1 MAGRKRRL
9 ARWGAR
15 SLAGAGLFA
24 SMAAARRRR
33 PLMVG
38 GGDCWLVR
46 VATVG
51 REHRVARGRARL
63 LVGGGGDWWAR
74 VAAGGW
80 GRLLA
85 GGSVRWRAGAV
96 ACGKGRRLAS
106 WDSCWLAGTCWL
118 VGAAA
123 GGRVGG
129 EPLARGWD
137 ARGAGGR
144 LSPAGA
150 VIAVAAVVL
159 SDPEP
164 PSCGGV
170 YAGEKG
176 VKESSASLVTTTTVP
191 RTKNRVDT
199 AHVFFFFVLVVVGCA
214 YLPITWTG
222 SIHDGV
228 RTRTRRLM
236 LACFRSCITGL
247 EGL

>member
-1 MAGRKRRL
+1 
-9 ARWGAR
+9 
-15 SLAGAGLFA
+15 
-24 SMAAARRRR
+24 
-33 PLMVG
+33 MVG

-63 LVGGGGDWWAR
+63 LVGGDGDWSAR

-199 AHVFFFFVLVVVGCA
+199 AHVFFFSFSSLWGVHTFRSPGQA
-214 YLPITWTG
+214 ASMTG
-222 SIHDGV
+222 SGRAHDG
-228 RTRTRRLM
+228 
-236 LACFRSCITGL
+236 
-247 EGL
+247 

>member
-1 MAGRKRRL
+1 MAGRKRRM
-9 ARWGAR
+9 ARWGPR

-199 AHVFFFFVLVVVGCA
+199 AHVFFFSFSSLWGVHTFRSPGQA
-214 YLPITWTG
+214 ASMTG
-222 SIHDGV
+222 SGRAHDG
-228 RTRTRRLM
+228 
-236 LACFRSCITGL
+236 
-247 EGL
+247 

>member
-1 MAGRKRRL
+1 
-9 ARWGAR
+9 
-15 SLAGAGLFA
+15 
-24 SMAAARRRR
+24 
-33 PLMVG
+33 MVG

-164 PSCGGV
+164 PSCWGA

-199 AHVFFFFVLVVVGCA
+199 AHVFFFSFSSLWGVHTFRSPGQA
-214 YLPITWTG
+214 ASMTG
-222 SIHDGV
+222 SGRAHDG
-228 RTRTRRLM
+228 
-236 LACFRSCITGL
+236 
-247 EGL
+247 